1 MFEQLRLLSKTQI
14 FLLTL
19 LAISTVSSLVSLYFS
34 IVEYIRK
41 QEANQQL
48 RAMGAGEV
56 LPETLL
62 GESMFGI
69 FGSVLFVIV
78 FIVMSWLVWNA
89 QKSLESSARQVMRQL
104 F

>member
-14 FLLTL
+14 FLLSL
-19 LAISTVSSLVSLYFS
+19 LAVSTISSLVSLYFS
-34 IVEYIRK
+34 IMEYMNK
-41 QEANQQL
+41 KEASQQL

-62 GESMFGI
+62 GESLFGI
-69 FGSVLFVIV
+69 FGSILFVVV

-89 QKSLESSARQVMRQL
+89 QKSLESGARQVMRQL